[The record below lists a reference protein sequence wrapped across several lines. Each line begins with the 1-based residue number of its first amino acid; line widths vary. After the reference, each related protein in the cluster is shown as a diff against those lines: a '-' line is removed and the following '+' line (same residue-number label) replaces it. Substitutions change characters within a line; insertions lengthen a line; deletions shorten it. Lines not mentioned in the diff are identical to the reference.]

1 MQLNTHVT
9 AWAQA
14 ATWLTFLSVSPSLDF
29 IGVGADVDA
38 GVDVGADADVGA
50 GLGAVGADADA
61 VVVGVGFGAGVA
73 GVAVAAATAA
83 TATAA
88 VAAAAIAV
96 VVPAV
101 SFDLGASRAFNA
113 GPGVGPMS
121 IVVKRWKVIGKWSPV
136 QMGMRLAMARA
147 TPFRLEMAMR

>member
-29 IGVGADVDA
+29 IGLGADVDA
-38 GVDVGADADVGA
+38 GVDFGADADVGA
-50 GLGAVGADADA
+50 GVGAVGTGADA
-61 VVVGVGFGAGVA
+61 VVVGVGFGA

-147 TPFRLEMAMR
+147 TPFRLEMAIR